1 MEKRIYRTQLDTSKS
16 YYQKRIINGKMTQTY
31 VGKFVKTYRMGS
43 GDGMTVHMEFD
54 NFGTRIIVDE
64 AMWGSLYG
72 DELSYFT
79 EV

>member
-1 MEKRIYRTQLDTSKS
+1 
-16 YYQKRIINGKMTQTY
+16 MTQTY
-31 VGKFVKTYRMGS
+31 VGKFVKSYNMGS

-54 NFGTRIIVDE
+54 NFGTRVIVDE

-72 DELSYFT
+72 NELSYFT